1 MSSPSSSLDTN
12 VSNDSSTRMQD
23 ASKMSPSH
31 YLSPP
36 EFWFSPSLTPDTKTV
51 TTYLKTC
58 FHLLADLT
66 LEVTRHAPRYKLHKA
81 FSEANICN
89 CYRASPGLSCHDCT
103 TPATFRPTK
112 FKFLYVAPNCAKISF
127 IEMRTYLSSGL
138 ILRDIPNS
146 ITPQTTL
153 SPFFFGC
160 PVLDRGTSE
169 GRYLCPWQAC
179 ATTAYSESAR

>member
-1 MSSPSSSLDTN
+1 
-12 VSNDSSTRMQD
+12 MQD

-31 YLSPP
+31 YISPP

-58 FHLLADLT
+58 FHLLSDFT
-66 LEVTRHAPRYKLHKA
+66 LEVSTRHAPRYKLHKG

-127 IEMRTYLSSGL
+127 IEMRTYFSSGL

-146 ITPQTTL
+146 MTPHTPSALFFLVAL
-153 SPFFFGC
+153 SWTEV
-160 PVLDRGTSE
+160 PVKAGTCARDRRALQQLALKVHVKHSDLT
-169 GRYLCPWQAC
+169 
-179 ATTAYSESAR
+179 